1 LVFVRGVGHLKSPAL
16 FSAQRPLK
24 IVKGM
29 CPPSASAFA
38 AASKKDQQLS
48 ATGKGISSD
57 KKYTQGKLSTRR
69 QHLLDTQ

>member
-1 LVFVRGVGHLKSPAL
+1 
-16 FSAQRPLK
+16 
-24 IVKGM
+24 M

-48 ATGKGISSD
+48 ATGKGKGISSD

-69 QHLLDTQ
+69 KHLLDTQ